1 MKRYRDSLFPLLL
14 VLLVTASVNA
24 HPPGISGI
32 ELAEK
37 PGGSF
42 ELLLTLS
49 RFDAEIL
56 SPMDA
61 DRDGRISPQELEDAR
76 PDLEKLP
83 SRSIELSI
91 DGSILAGHCERV
103 SADDKDNVI
112 LLVSYPGPGGKHITL
127 TSNIFDHLPG
137 GHRQFVDLKTLNQD
151 EAPPTVTLTERD
163 RVFDSE
169 IPGSRLA
176 FLILGVEHIL
186 TGYDHLLFL
195 FALLIIGIGWRDAAL
210 IITSF
215 TIAHSITL
223 VLATYDVIRL
233 SSDIVEPL
241 IALSITY
248 VGIENILVKEAR
260 YRWALTFA
268 FGLVH
273 GLGFASIL
281 RDLKVGDGW
290 SVLLFNLGVEV
301 GQLAIACLVLPVIW
315 ILLKPCSN
323 FRKISVALSIAVS
336 AAGLYWFIERTF
348 F

>member
-1 MKRYRDSLFPLLL
+1 MKRYRDSLPLLL
-14 VLLVTASVNA
+14 LALLVTTSASA

-37 PGGSF
+37 PGGRF
-42 ELLLTLS
+42 ELVLTLS
-49 RFDAEIL
+49 RFDAEII

-61 DRDGRISPQELEDAR
+61 DRDGKVSPQELEDAR

-83 SRSIELSI
+83 ARSIELRI
-91 DGSILAGHCERV
+91 DGAILVGSCEKV

-127 TSNIFDHLPG
+127 TSSIFDQLPG
-137 GHRQFVDLKTLNQD
+137 GHRQLVDLETLNQA
-151 EAPPTVTLTERD
+151 EVPPTVTLTERD
-163 RVFDSE
+163 RGVDSE
-169 IPGSRLA
+169 IPGSRLE
-176 FLILGVEHIL
+176 FLVLGVEHIL

-195 FALLIIGIGWRDAAL
+195 FALLIIGIGWREAAL

-233 SSDIVEPL
+233 SSDLVEPL
-241 IALSITY
+241 IALSIAY
-248 VGIENILVKEAR
+248 VGIENILVKKAR

-281 RDLKVGDGW
+281 RDLGVGDGW
-290 SVLLFNLGVEV
+290 SVLLFNLGVEL
-301 GQLAIACLVLPVIW
+301 GQLGIAGLVLPVIW
-315 ILLKPCSN
+315 ILLKPRSN
-323 FRKISVALSIAVS
+323 FRTISVALSIAVS
-336 AAGLYWFIERTF
+336 ALGLYWFIERTF